1 MGTEN
6 QLKRVLGFWPVY
18 AACFGIAISGS
29 TLMLV
34 GNLYGMAGMPCI
46 VSQAIAAGLML
57 LVILAFSELSTMMPV
72 AGGIGAYTKEAL
84 GIAPS
89 AMVTLLYF
97 VATTSLAVNALVD
110 GSILNEFVPSIS
122 SLTWAIILVTFFL
135 ILNLFGNKIIAFGL
149 TFGIIIIIGS
159 YVLMAILAFCG
170 VGRIEMDY
178 SKLGDWTGLQPSNV
192 IAFSMIAIWFFVGME
207 MATPLAEEVKKP
219 EKTLPKAMIAGLLT
233 VFTIQLLLGPAM
245 YAGLNTGEL
254 TGMAPHFVFATKLFG
269 NFGRYWVLII
279 QLALEFT
286 TIGGVM
292 FGISRLIYG
301 ESRDK
306 IFPNILSWLH
316 PKYKTPW
323 ASLFLIYIAVIIAI
337 FVGAPFVLLS
347 ISSMLFFFIYLVVF
361 IDLLILRNKK
371 PDTIRPFFAGGP
383 FKFPVVAI
391 LGIIAIIFVLIGNA
405 IEDPA
410 IISVGLPVVG
420 ICYLIPLLF
429 YRLKRRKEHL
439 E

>member
-34 GNLYGMAGMPCI
+34 GNLYGMVGLPCI
-46 VSQAIAAGLML
+46 VSQAIAVVVML
-57 LVILAFSELSTMMPV
+57 LVILAFSELSAMMPV

-84 GIAPS
+84 GRAPS
-89 AMVTLLYF
+89 TMVTLLYF
-97 VATTSLAVNALVD
+97 VATFSLAVNALVD
-110 GSILNEFVPSIS
+110 GSMLNQFVPNIS
-122 SLTWAIILVTFFL
+122 SFTWAIILITFFL
-135 ILNLFGNKIIAFGL
+135 ILNLFGNKVIGFGL
-149 TFGIIIIIGS
+149 TFGIIIVIGS

-170 VGRIEMDY
+170 VGEIEMDY
-178 SKLGDWTGLQPSNV
+178 SKLGDWTGLQPRNV
-192 IAFSMIAIWFFVGME
+192 ISFSMIAIWFFVGME

-233 VFTIQLLLGPAM
+233 VFVIQLFLGPAM
-245 YAGLNTGEL
+245 YAGLNTEEL
-254 TGMAPHFVFATKLFG
+254 TSMTPHFIFATKLFG
-269 NFGRYWVLII
+269 NFGRYWVLIL

-306 IFPNILSWLH
+306 MLPNILSWLH

-323 ASLFLIYIAVIIAI
+323 ASLFLIYIAVIITML
-337 FVGAPFVLLS
+337 VGAPLVLLS
-347 ISSMLFFFIYLVVF
+347 IASMLFFFVYLIVF
-361 IDLLILRNKK
+361 IDLLLLRNKK
-371 PDTIRPFFAGGP
+371 PDTMRPFFAGGP
-383 FKFPVVAI
+383 FKFPAVAI
-391 LGIIAIIFVLIGNA
+391 LGIIAIIFILIGNA